1 MDNITNTSE
10 KSTTKQRLTAIVIAL
25 TMVLAALP
33 LSYAYSYASEQT
45 GSEQEKNVTDSNAEK
60 EKPRPMVAIDPGHQK
75 YSDSRLEHFDP
86 NKKGKKPRISG
97 GCVGV
102 ASDVPEYKY
111 TLKIAKKLRKE
122 LIKRGYSV
130 YMTRKK
136 NNVRISNRQRALR
149 VNKSGA
155 AIYIRLHCDS
165 WGSARGVSMQYKN
178 KTNRYVKKRVT
189 RKNKKLSKCI
199 LKKYVKAT
207 KMKNRG
213 MFARND
219 LTGSNWSKIPTTL
232 IEMGFFSNAAEDR
245 RMQKTSFQKR
255 MVKGIANGVD
265 AYFGY

>member
-1 MDNITNTSE
+1 
-10 KSTTKQRLTAIVIAL
+10 
-25 TMVLAALP
+25 
-33 LSYAYSYASEQT
+33 
-45 GSEQEKNVTDSNAEK
+45 
-60 EKPRPMVAIDPGHQK
+60 
-75 YSDSRLEHFDP
+75 
-86 NKKGKKPRISG
+86 
-97 GCVGV
+97 
-102 ASDVPEYKY
+102 
-111 TLKIAKKLRKE
+111 
-122 LIKRGYSV
+122 
-130 YMTRKK
+130 MTRKK

-165 WGSARGVSMQYKN
+165 WGSARGVSMQ
-178 KTNRYVKKRVT
+178 

-245 RMQKTSFQKR
+245 RMQKASFQKK